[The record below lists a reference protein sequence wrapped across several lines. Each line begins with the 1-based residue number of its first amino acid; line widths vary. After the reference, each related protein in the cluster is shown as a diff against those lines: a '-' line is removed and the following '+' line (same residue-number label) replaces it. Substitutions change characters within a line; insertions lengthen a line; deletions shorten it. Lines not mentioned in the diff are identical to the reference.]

1 MPGFLEE
8 IAKAAKE
15 FEARTGAP
23 PLTKFLETV
32 DKLPDERR
40 LKLIKEVLVAA
51 EKVSQTA
58 PELDKV
64 VSLIREIN
72 EMPVEKL
79 ERLEKVLKRI
89 EGIIKKAPEELL
101 SFLTSLKGE

>member
-1 MPGFLEE
+1 MVMDR
-8 IAKAAKE
+8 IAEAAR
-15 FEARTGAP
+15 EAERKLGLP
-23 PLTKFLETV
+23 PLSKLAESL

-40 LKLIKEVLVAA
+40 LKLIKEMLTLA
-51 EKVSQTA
+51 ERVSKTA

-64 VSLIREIN
+64 ISLIHELNSVPI
-72 EMPVEKL
+72 EKL

-101 SFLTSLKGE
+101 GFLTGLKEE